1 MTLAGLLNQTM
12 TLYTSSGYGDDGRAS
27 HGSGVST
34 KCRFEPEVRRVMLP
48 DGSILTIDATVIV
61 AASTTVATEA
71 KATYSGNDYKV
82 VDVFDVPGGN
92 GETHHKELRLVK
104 WPHP

>member
-12 TLYTSSGYGDDGRAS
+12 TLSTPSGFGADGRPS

-34 KCRFEPEVRRVMLP
+34 KCRFEPEVKRVLLP
-48 DGSILTIDATVIV
+48 DGNVLTIDAMVIV
-61 AASTTVATEA
+61 AASVTVATEA
-71 KATYSGNDYKV
+71 KATYNGNDYKV

-104 WPHP
+104 WPI